1 MAKKDEVKEAVVEP
15 SVVPVDEKPKDPPG
29 WGMVWR
35 VLTPEQ
41 TAMLLGLSSPS
52 AIIAALCDVLHV
64 EHYAD
69 NPRSRVYV
77 DFCFYN
83 FMFAKE
89 DAGFSAAQLALFL
102 AITTSVF
109 DHATTM
115 TSVSNAENKS
125 PPTLADNYAVFKQ
138 LVKQHSVDMVPQ
150 PPQHDTT
157 TDNQNSANVY
167 VAIYS
172 LDDVQRIVQYLTST
186 FYRHFKAFQWAFQA
200 HPEFVRQVR
209 HVAVETPLVPP
220 PMAFALELVASQS
233 YACPSLSTGISP
245 HDLPKATTPVND
257 HASIDSTNHTKNP

>member
-35 VLTPEQ
+35 VLTPDQ

-69 NPRSRVYV
+69 NPRSR
-77 DFCFYN
+77 
-83 FMFAKE
+83 
-89 DAGFSAAQLALFL
+89 
-102 AITTSVF
+102 
-109 DHATTM
+109 
-115 TSVSNAENKS
+115 
-125 PPTLADNYAVFKQ
+125 Q

-150 PPQHDTT
+150 PPHHDTT
-157 TDNQNSANVY
+157 TDNQNRANVY

-233 YACPSLSTGISP
+233 YACPSLSTDISP

-257 HASIDSTNHTKNP
+257 HVSIDSTNHTKKP